1 MSNIAVPIFK
11 IVDAAQI
18 AANAGWPNAP
28 NRKGTGFANIAEENA
43 SVLKS
48 ISEGSRAPGP
58 PFRNRKLLLAVQA
71 VYASGLTAL
80 PAYSREEEKIV
91 RMSFR
96 LGDA

>member
-1 MSNIAVPIFK
+1 MFK

-28 NRKGTGFANIAEENA
+28 NREGTGLANIAEESA

-48 ISEGSRAPGP
+48 ISEGSRAPNP
-58 PFRNRKLLLAVQA
+58 PFRNRKALLAVQ
-71 VYASGLTAL
+71 VVCASGLTAL
-80 PAYSREEEKIV
+80 PAYSRGEEKIV

-96 LGDA
+96 LADA